1 MPTTPWIYRSPALA
15 ERIESLQV
23 APHSFDQATIEAR
36 ASYVFTAHDPH
47 EEPEQCGCVVTLIPN
62 LRCESDYTLA
72 DGPVSASSDG
82 VDVALSPR
90 PVADAWA
97 VLVRQHLSH
106 RGAPREEG
114 ERDDEAAAQDQVVR

>member
-1 MPTTPWIYRSPALA
+1 MATTPSIYQSVALA

-36 ASYVFTAHDPH
+36 ASYVFTVHDPH
-47 EEPEQCGCVVTLIPN
+47 EELEQCGCEVTLRSN
-62 LRCESDYTLA
+62 LQYESDYTLA

-90 PVADAWA
+90 PGRRRLGSARAPA
-97 VLVRQHLSH
+97 PLAPGGTEGGG
-106 RGAPREEG
+106 GAR
-114 ERDDEAAAQDQVVR
+114 